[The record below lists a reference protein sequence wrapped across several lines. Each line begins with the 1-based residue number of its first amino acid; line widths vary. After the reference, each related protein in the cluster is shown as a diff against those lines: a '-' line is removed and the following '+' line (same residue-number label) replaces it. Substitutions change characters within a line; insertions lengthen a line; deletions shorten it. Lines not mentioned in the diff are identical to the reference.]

1 MNLFSHKTSFQM
13 SGKMPGQLPG
23 KESAAHSGKSARR
36 VFATAGVLALTLSMI
51 PAHADSKK
59 PKKKKNEDLSANPL
73 ANVASRQPDKE
84 LYDKAMVALK
94 KGRFD
99 VARLDLQTLLNTYPN
114 SEYQMRAKLAVGD
127 AWFKE
132 GGTAALTQAE
142 AEYEDFITFFPQAPE
157 AAEAKM
163 KVADIYFMQMEKPD
177 RDFVNA
183 QKAEQK
189 YREMIDQF
197 PDSSLVPRAKQRLR
211 EVQEVLAER
220 EFLIGQYYASRLNWA
235 GTIARLQTVADSY
248 PLYSKSDELW
258 ITIGDAYSGEAHS
271 VQAAKGLPGAV
282 RERLQQVYLDRAA
295 AAYGKV
301 ITRYPMAP
309 RVEDARERLIAM
321 NRPVPEPTQEAI
333 AENDAEERSR
343 QAVRF
348 TDKTLGMIKHGP
360 TVVEA
365 AHVGDPTMVSPARTI
380 APAIT
385 KENQQIF
392 AAAFKA
398 SQPGAPTESAATPK
412 PTGANEPPR
421 SDQPQ
426 APLQFETAPG
436 VGSGGNSIGASIVS
450 APNSA
455 PAAPAAPETKE
466 DPNAVL
472 KSVGTT
478 QTVLPAAEAPAEAP
492 AQVNDIKAGSVPQQ
506 TAADAN
512 AKPTKKKPKLD
523 ESDEASSK
531 KKKKKGLSKLNPF

>member
-1 MNLFSHKTSFQM
+1 MT
-13 SGKMPGQLPG
+13 
-23 KESAAHSGKSARR
+23 AA
-36 VFATAGVLALTLSMI
+36 AGVLALALSLV
-51 PAHADSKK
+51 PADAATKK
-59 PKKKKNEDLSANPL
+59 PKKTKKNADLSANPL

-84 LYDKAMVALK
+84 LYDKALNALK

-99 VARLDLQTLLNTYPN
+99 VARLDLQTLLNTYPS

-142 AEYEDFITFFPQAPE
+142 SEYEDFITFFPQAPE

-177 RDFVNA
+177 RDFTNA

-220 EFLIGQYYASRLNWA
+220 EFLIGQYYATRLNWA
-235 GTIARLQTVADSY
+235 GAIARLQTVADTY

-258 ITIGDAYSGEAHS
+258 MTIGDSYAGEAHIS
-271 VQAAKGLPGAV
+271 QEARGLPGAV
-282 RERLQQVYLDRAA
+282 RERLQQVYLDKAA
-295 AAYGKV
+295 AAYGRV

-309 RVEDARERLIAM
+309 RVEEARDRLVAM

-333 AENDAEERSR
+333 AESDAEERSR
-343 QAVRF
+343 QPVRF
-348 TDKTLGMIKHGP
+348 TDRTLGMIKHGP
-360 TVVEA
+360 LVVEA
-365 AHVGDPTMVSPARTI
+365 AHVGDPTMTPAKRTI
-380 APAIT
+380 APEIT

-392 AAAFKA
+392 AAAYRA
-398 SQPGAPTESAATPK
+398 SVPGAAAEAGAPAK
-412 PTGANEPPR
+412 PTGVNEPPR

-426 APLQFETAPG
+426 SNAPLQFEAPPG
-436 VGSGGNSIGASIVS
+436 EGGTGIGASIVS

-455 PAAPAAPETKE
+455 PAAPKTEE
-466 DPNAVL
+466 DPNAVI
-472 KSVGTT
+472 KSVKTT
-478 QTVLPAAEAPAEAP
+478 ETALPPVEAPTAAP
-492 AQVNDIKAGSVPQQ
+492 DQINDVKPGSVPAA
-506 TAADAN
+506 TAAEAN

-523 ESDEASSK
+523 QSDEASSK